1 MVKNNLQNNIDYIIG
16 ELGTKSTAIVRT
28 FNIGKGSNPV
38 NAALI
43 YINALVSKDLLD
55 KDVLTPLMFRVDE
68 NLYSKRNLS
77 NYICENYIPIC
88 NTILENDLN
97 KVVMEIK
104 TGKTTLL
111 INNSSE
117 YILLDTTAG
126 NYRSISDP
134 VNESSIRGSR
144 EGFIENIETNI
155 SILRRKIGDKNL
167 CIEDFKVGRR
177 SQTTLALLYI
187 QDIVDDGVLDEIKM
201 RINSIDVDSVTD
213 TGMIEQYIE
222 DSPFSP
228 FPQIYTTE
236 RPDIVKSNLMEG
248 QVAIIL
254 NGTPQVL
261 TLPGIFVTFFQGVE
275 DYNQRT
281 IVSSF
286 VRILRLIAIFTVITL
301 PSLYLSLMQYNVELI
316 PIKFITPLVQSRKG
330 IALPPFME
338 ILSMEIIIEFLREGG
353 LRLPPKIAQT
363 LSIVGGIIIG
373 NTAVESKIVSPTT
386 LLVIGISVV
395 SSFLIPNYEMS
406 LSLRFIRFPMLFI
419 TNALGFLGIALG
431 WFFIAVHISSLKS
444 VTVPYFE
451 LKLEDLKDIFIRAPL
466 WEMNKR
472 PESLPIKDIIR
483 QLDFRKFWRKKNE

>member
-1 MVKNNLQNNIDYIIG
+1 MVKNNLQNNIDYIIS
-16 ELGTKSTAIVRT
+16 ELGYKSTAIVRT
-28 FNIGKGSNPV
+28 FNIGKGPTPV

-55 KDVLTPLMFRVDE
+55 RDVLNPLMFRVDE
-68 NLYSKRNLS
+68 DLYSKKDLS
-77 NYICENYIPIC
+77 SYVCQNYIPLC

-97 KVVMEIK
+97 NVVSEIK
-104 TGKTTLL
+104 AGKTVLL
-111 INNSSE
+111 INNSTK

-134 VNESSIRGSR
+134 LNESSIRGSR

-167 CIEDFKVGRR
+167 CVETFKVGKR
-177 SQTTLALLYI
+177 SQTSLALLYI
-187 QDIVDDGVLDEIKM
+187 QDIMDDSVLNEIKM
-201 RINSIDVDSVTD
+201 RLNSIDVDSVTD

-228 FPQIYTTE
+228 FPQIFTTE

-248 QVAIIL
+248 QAAIIL
-254 NGTPQVL
+254 NGTPHVL
-261 TLPGIFVTFFQGVE
+261 TLPCILVGFLQAVE

-286 VRILRLIAIFTVITL
+286 VRILRYIAIFTVITM
-301 PSLYLSLMQYNVELI
+301 PSLYLALIQYNVELI
-316 PIKFITPLVQSRKG
+316 PIKFITPIVQSRKG
-330 IALPPFME
+330 IALTPFME

-353 LRLPPKIAQT
+353 LRLPPRIAQT

-386 LLVIGISVV
+386 LLIIGISVV

-419 TNALGFLGIALG
+419 TNALSFLGIAVG
-431 WFFIAVHISSLKS
+431 WFFLIVHLSALQSF
-444 VTVPYFE
+444 TVPYFE
-451 LKLEDLKDIFIRAPL
+451 LKLGDLKDVFIRAPL
-466 WEMNKR
+466 WQMNKR
-472 PESLPIKDIIR
+472 PESIPIKDIIR
-483 QLDFRKFWRKKNE
+483 QMDFRKFWRKNNE